1 MVVKGKKE
9 VSSVT
14 YSRVLRLLD
23 SLNATSSGVTIYN
36 HIQQSF
42 QALESKQSER
52 ERHYMELLE
61 LLLDTLTD
69 HLSDDSPLHVDIRI
83 LQAGLIPAIPA
94 DELKELQEQTQQ
106 LINHL
111 RQQDHPG
118 LEIMKNA
125 INPFLNET
133 NNHKPTTVVTPEIK
147 AETAAEALAIS
158 EPTPSPAN
166 NTTEQKPEQKVTNK
180 QAEQRVDQAYRH
192 HLDRTRGNIQ
202 SIQDKLGEQ
211 VSSAIQFNA
220 ELAGLLR
227 NSMEALT
234 RTDSEEDIVNARD
247 TYISQCS
254 NLIRT
259 HQDLIT
265 KFDSIHSGLH
275 DIESNSQNL
284 DEEMT
289 RVHLLSL
296 TDELTELPN
305 RRALTQRM
313 EDEVTR
319 VQRYGYP
326 LALAIIDLDEFK
338 SINDRFGHAAGDAVL
353 KHFAKNVLSVFRHH
367 DTVARYGGEEFAV
380 LLPNTDLDGAL
391 NALRKVRRQLEES
404 NCFLDNGVEISTPT
418 FSAGIALFSP
428 GESPDE
434 LIKRAD
440 MAMYRAKRTGRN
452 RIEIHT
458 MGTKQQ
464 AS

>member
-1 MVVKGKKE
+1 MVVKGKE
-9 VSSVT
+9 ISSVT
-14 YSRVLRLLD
+14 YGRILRLLEN
-23 SLNATSSGVTIYN
+23 LNATSSGATIYN

-42 QALESKQSER
+42 QALESRQNER
-52 ERHYMELLE
+52 EQCYLELLE

-94 DELKELQEQTQQ
+94 DELKELREQTRQ
-106 LINHL
+106 LISQL
-111 RQQDHPG
+111 RPQDNPG
-118 LEIMKNA
+118 SEVMRNA
-125 INPFLNET
+125 LNPLLDET
-133 NNHKPTTVVTPEIK
+133 NNYKPTVAVTPETK
-147 AETAAEALAIS
+147 AETAAEDLAIS
-158 EPTPSPAN
+158 EPALSPAN
-166 NTTEQKPEQKVTNK
+166 NTAEQKQEQKVTNK
-180 QAEQRVDQAYRH
+180 QTEQRVDQAYCH
-192 HLDRTRGNIQ
+192 HLDKTRGNIQ

-234 RTDSEEDIVNARD
+234 RTDSAENIVNARD

-254 NLIRT
+254 DLIRT

-265 KFDSIHSGLH
+265 KFDTIHSGLH

-284 DEEMT
+284 DKELT

-353 KHFAKNVLSVFRHH
+353 KHFSQNVLSVFRHH

-391 NALRKVRRQLEES
+391 NALRKVRHQLEES
-404 NCFLDNGVEISTPT
+404 NCLLDNGVEISTPT

-458 MGTKQQ
+458 MGSKQQ